1 MNEAQKQVA
10 GQFGEVTTDARGR
23 ISFEFD
29 NHGLHAYA
37 SAIRKEA
44 LEEVAKV
51 CDAHAKEVWGF
62 TPALGKRIVYYEYPS
77 RGGVYFWDGE
87 KLSLQE

>member
-1 MNEAQKQVA
+1 MIENARFVVDEQAEDEGLWFVAETMTEAYLQSA
-10 GQFGEVTTDARGR
+10 LRR
-23 ISFEFD
+23 
-29 NHGLHAYA
+29 LHAA
-37 SAIRKEA
+37 VEN
-44 LEEVAKV
+44 VPQ
-51 CDAHAKEVWGF
+51 WGF